1 MKRARN
7 WVAGIAVLAATF
19 CLPLQAVAAPAISL
33 SNLSG
38 STLGNGPFTLGW
50 AFTVNSDIS
59 VTALGVFDSDQ
70 DGLAERHQVGLWN
83 SGGTLLASTIV
94 GAGTADSLTNQFRY
108 STIAALAL
116 NAGQTYTI
124 GALWNNNLDGLV
136 YPGNTAGFS
145 TAADISFNDNR
156 FQFGATL
163 ANPTSSASTEPAYFG
178 PNFLFDATGNVPEP
192 ASLLLVGLAI
202 AAMGVARRGRGTKRR
217 ASVS

>member
-1 MKRARN
+1 MKRTRN
-7 WVAGIAVLAATF
+7 WMAGIALVAATL
-19 CLPLQAVAAPAISL
+19 CLPLQAAAAPAVSL

-38 STLGNGPFTLGW
+38 LTLANGPYTLGW

-59 VTALGVFDSDQ
+59 VKALGVFDSDQ

-94 GAGTADSLTNQFRY
+94 GAGTADPLTNQFRY

-116 NAGQTYTI
+116 NAGETYTI
-124 GALWNNNLDGLV
+124 GALWNNNLDGLIF
-136 YPGNTAGFS
+136 PGDAAGFS
-145 TAADISFNDNR
+145 TAAELSFIDNR
-156 FQFGATL
+156 YQSGVTL
-163 ANPTSSASTEPAYFG
+163 ANPTSSASAQPSYYG

-202 AAMGVARRGRGTKRR
+202 AAMGVARGGRR
-217 ASVS
+217 ARASGS